1 MKGVVGLV
9 IAIALM
15 GLCGMVVANPP
26 LVPPVQYE
34 QFCESHKVAGTGT
47 IDTSTSIIDKK
58 SPLNITTP

>member
-9 IAIALM
+9 IAVALM
-15 GLCGMVVANPP
+15 GLCGMVAANPP

-34 QFCESHKVAGTGT
+34 QFCESHKVAGTGI

-58 SPLNITTP
+58 SPLNTMTP